1 MASNYFNPINIL
13 NTSNSQGLG
22 SGGSLNVGGGISIG
36 GDTYIGGKVA
46 ISGTTTSFS
55 DNILILNDNPS
66 ASSDTGILLQRFS
79 QDVTNNNNYSGII
92 YSEIADEF
100 RFGYATADTRG
111 SLTLNS
117 FVPIR
122 TNGVTITGGGL
133 NAIGNSNT
141 VGSIFTTGGNVGINT
156 TSPTYTLDVDGNMNF
171 TGNLYQNGN
180 LFAGSGSSQ
189 WITTSQD
196 SLSYAYAL
204 RIDGTGED
212 FPQSII
218 TDSLNNMYVTGHYN
232 SSRANFYSKDGTIL
246 ATLGNLNT
254 NYGTYIAKYSS
265 SGELNYISRIDGTNN
280 EYAYSITTDGGNN
293 VYVTGISGSTRAN
306 FYATN
311 GSTVLATLGNLNTSN
326 AGFVAKYN
334 SFGALSYISRIDGT
348 GNDYPFYITTDGED
362 NVYVTGYYNSGQ
374 VNFYATNGSTILA
387 TLGNLNTNNVGY
399 VAKYNS
405 FGALNY
411 ILRIDGN
418 NGDFSQSVIT
428 DAANNVYITGY
439 YNSTQAN
446 FYATN
451 GSTVLATLGNLG
463 GEAGFLAKY
472 TTSGTLSY
480 VLRID
485 GTSSDVPTS
494 ITTDSS
500 SATYV
505 TGYYNSTQANF
516 YATDGNT
523 VLATLGNL
531 GNNAGFI
538 AKYNSLGALSYV
550 LRIDGI
556 GNDLPQSITTDNT
569 DAVYVTGNYN
579 STQANFYATDG
590 STVLATLGNLGTAGF
605 IAKYSSLGA
614 LTYVL
619 RMDGTNNEFPR
630 TITTDS
636 TNALYV
642 TGRFLSSQISFYDI
656 DGTVLAT
663 MGNFNGF
670 SAGFVVKYNNI
681 INSVFYSG
689 GNVGIGT
696 TNPIS
701 TLDVK
706 GSFTISGNTGSVTL
720 LPNTTNEE
728 STYTLP
734 SNIPTTANTYLT
746 SNSNGNMSWK
756 LPYQIGDIAPKQ
768 MDSTFVEMNGQVLS
782 QSTYPELYAAIGH
795 NPEIKFNIKNLTQT
809 LNTSTSLASS
819 TNVGRENI
827 ARNNNTIIVVGS
839 NNAIFR
845 SADNGVTWT
854 HPVYYA
860 TLTTYTIIHYC
871 AGTWNRW
878 ILGSSGAVLADSTD
892 DGITWTLRS
901 SANYQKFSFDF
912 NPTNSIGIA
921 VGSSGFI
928 QRSTDGTTW
937 ATITALNVNNL
948 RSIVY
953 ANISGTH
960 TWVTVGD
967 SSTIGYST
975 NDGATFTLATGI
987 TAGIQFNIVIWVGGS
1002 INLFIAGGGSNNL
1015 WTSPNGITWTSRSG
1029 VSGNVLDMVKDHTD
1043 SYIVAATSSGVARS
1057 TNGTTWTS
1065 TSLASTSSISY
1076 DSTNTTFL
1084 GVGTSR
1090 AWYAKVATFSTW
1102 TEYTT
1107 TFNRVYRA
1115 SIPINGGGSILY
1127 TIDTGGIMNFNTST
1141 NTESTVLSPVYS
1153 IKDIAYGNGIFVAIS
1168 SDAFSSCFT
1177 STDGDTWTYRRFNT
1191 AAAQNAF
1198 TGRRIKYLN
1207 GNFIILS
1214 TSTIIFTSTDSITWT
1229 QGTTPNTTKND
1240 IIWTG
1245 TNYVACTSD
1254 NGQLIYSSN
1263 LSSWT
1268 AVSGFGSSVG
1278 TGIIIEDLTH
1288 LGNGTIIAV
1297 ARFGCILKSTNHGV
1311 SWSLKRAPSI
1321 SIYDFCSVAYSA
1333 TDNELVAVTKTTNQ
1347 IAYSID
1353 QGDTWQT
1360 YQADT
1365 NYAAMQF
1372 NGVIQGNNDFIVYG
1386 RNSLMGFSSSGV
1398 TWEWTSPGG
1407 NFEIIDMIYADGVFL
1422 GAGLLNSTTLWSTPI
1437 VVYSTNGKNWT
1448 IKSVPHSLV
1457 DNALPKQRIGYGNK
1471 KFILSSYL
1479 NLVSTNVW
1487 VGELQYDPSTE
1498 FQLSTQYFGSG
1509 NTKMWIKASN

>member
-13 NTSNSQGLG
+13 DTSNSQGLG

-55 DNILILNDNPS
+55 DNILILNENPS
-66 ASSDTGILLQRFS
+66 ATSDTGILLQRFS

-111 SLTLNS
+111 SITLNS
-117 FVPIR
+117 FIPIR
-122 TNGVTITGGGL
+122 TNGVNITQGGL
-133 NAIGNSNT
+133 NATGNSNT
-141 VGSIFTTGGNVGINT
+141 VGNIFTTGGNVGIGTN
-156 TSPTYTLDVDGNMNF
+156 SPVDTLDVKG
-171 TGNLYQNGN
+171 T
-180 LFAGSGSSQ
+180 
-189 WITTSQD
+189 
-196 SLSYAYAL
+196 L
-204 RIDGTGED
+204 RIGNSTQSNSIIFSGTFGD
-212 FPQSII
+212 NQSI
-218 TDSLNNMYVTGHYN
+218 STGIGYTLIGERVYN
-232 SSRANFYSKDGTIL
+232 STEQSELLLFKGNDIASPSGPDRIRLL
-246 ATLGNLNT
+246 AGEHRFDTLSL
-254 NYGTYIAKYSS
+254 
-265 SGELNYISRIDGTNN
+265 
-280 EYAYSITTDGGNN
+280 
-293 VYVTGISGSTRAN
+293 GISGNIDSV
-306 FYATN
+306 
-311 GSTVLATLGNLNTSN
+311 GSHTSASN
-326 AGFVAKYN
+326 KM
-334 SFGALSYISRIDGT
+334 II
-348 GNDYPFYITTDGED
+348 
-362 NVYVTGYYNSGQ
+362 
-374 VNFYATNGSTILA
+374 
-387 TLGNLNTNNVGY
+387 
-399 VAKYNS
+399 
-405 FGALNY
+405 
-411 ILRIDGN
+411 
-418 NGDFSQSVIT
+418 
-428 DAANNVYITGY
+428 
-439 YNSTQAN
+439 
-446 FYATN
+446 
-451 GSTVLATLGNLG
+451 
-463 GEAGFLAKY
+463 
-472 TTSGTLSY
+472 
-480 VLRID
+480 
-485 GTSSDVPTS
+485 TSS
-494 ITTDSS
+494 
-500 SATYV
+500 
-505 TGYYNSTQANF
+505 
-516 YATDGNT
+516 GN
-523 VLATLGNL
+523 
-531 GNNAGFI
+531 I
-538 AKYNSLGALSYV
+538 
-550 LRIDGI
+550 
-556 GNDLPQSITTDNT
+556 
-569 DAVYVTGNYN
+569 
-579 STQANFYATDG
+579 
-590 STVLATLGNLGTAGF
+590 
-605 IAKYSSLGA
+605 
-614 LTYVL
+614 
-619 RMDGTNNEFPR
+619 
-630 TITTDS
+630 
-636 TNALYV
+636 
-642 TGRFLSSQISFYDI
+642 
-656 DGTVLAT
+656 
-663 MGNFNGF
+663 
-670 SAGFVVKYNNI
+670 
-681 INSVFYSG
+681 
-689 GNVGIGT
+689 GIGT
-696 TNPIS
+696 TSPISKLDVAGSLNVGVSGQLYQDINIATDGGGIIFYGGAKIYKHYTDGLYIVPHDNSIGTQFRNASNSSTVMRVFGNGTESTVSCANLSANISISTGALRTTTINLGNSDGGHTLINVNTTNGNWLQMTAVNAKGTWSQHADPGDSVIRASQNLIFQSGTKGSHIYLSTTGNIGIGTTSPIS

-706 GSFTISGNTGSVTL
+706 GSLSISGTNGSVTL
-720 LPNTTNEE
+720 IASTTGNEQ
-728 STYTLP
+728 SNYILP
-734 SNIPTTANTYLT
+734 SNIPTIANTCLT
-746 SNSNGNMSWK
+746 TSSSGNMSWK
-756 LPYQIGDIAPKQ
+756 LPYEIGDIAPKQ

-809 LNTSTSLASS
+809 LNTSTSLTSV

-839 NNAIFR
+839 SNAIFR

-860 TLTTYTIIHYC
+860 TGTTYTIIHYC

-878 ILGSSGAVLADSTD
+878 IIGSNGAVLADSTD

-901 SANYQKFSFDF
+901 STNYSKYAMDF
-912 NPTNSIGIA
+912 NLTNSIGIV
-921 VGSSGFI
+921 VGQTGII
-928 QRSTDGTTW
+928 QRSTNGTTW
-937 ATITALNVNNL
+937 STITALNTNVL

-1002 INLFIAGGGSNNL
+1002 INLFIAGGNTNNL
-1015 WTSPNGITWTSRSG
+1015 WTSPDGITWTSRSG

-1043 SYIVAATSSGVARS
+1043 SYIVAATSSGVAQS

-1127 TIDTGGIMNFNTST
+1127 TIDTGGIMKFNTST

-1153 IKDIAYGNGIFVAIS
+1153 IKDIAYGNGIFVAIA

-1177 STDGDTWTYRRFNT
+1177 STDGNTWTYRRFHT

-1214 TSTIIFTSTDSITWT
+1214 TSTIIFTSTDGITWT
-1229 QGTTPNTTKND
+1229 QRTTPNTTKND

-1297 ARFGCILKSTNHGV
+1297 ARFGCILKSTDHGV

-1321 SIYDFCSVAYSA
+1321 SVYDFCSVAYSA
-1333 TDNELVAVTKTTNQ
+1333 TDNELVAVTKTSNL
-1347 IAYSID
+1347 IAYSTD

-1372 NGVIQGNNDFIVYG
+1372 NGVVQGNNDFIVYG

-1407 NFEIIDMIYADGVFL
+1407 NFEIIDMIYADGIFL
-1422 GAGLLNSTTLWSTPI
+1422 GAGLLNSATLWSTPI

-1448 IKSVPHSLV
+1448 IKAVPHSLV